1 MDTIDTIDVNLID
14 AARFLSNRYFVTTE
28 AGEELPISPQEA
40 LEFIVPILRYH
51 WQTIK
56 AIHDG
61 ESKVGLAVVKYDP
74 LIVAVE
80 GLGLMKPANRSYAAI
95 ALCFVDKYYPGI
107 VRNMDCADCADCADC
122 EDEGCAGSRSL
133 EKV

>member
-1 MDTIDTIDVNLID
+1 MEVNKELMG
-14 AARFLSNRYFVTTE
+14 AAQILADQCFVTTE
-28 AGEELPISPQEA
+28 AGEELPIPSEEA

-80 GLGLMKPANRSYAAI
+80 GLGLMKPVDRSYAAI
-95 ALCFVDKYYPGI
+95 AACFIDKYYPGI
-107 VRNMDCADCADCADC
+107 MRHEDC
-122 EDEGCAGSRSL
+122 EGFECESL